1 VPFVAVIARL
11 LDDWVEKRIQMRSKD
26 E

>member
-1 VPFVAVIARL
+1 VPCVAVIARL
-11 LDDWVEKRIQMRSKD
+11 LDDWVEKHIQMRSQD